1 MVKILATV
9 AVLAP
14 LPWLVESNFWMNFAV
29 LVLFFGYL
37 GQSWNILAGYA
48 GQFSFG
54 HAAFFGTGA
63 YVAAILQLKF
73 GVNPWLGLFLSAVGG
88 GLVGAFIGALSFRY
102 GLRGAYF
109 TLVTLAFAEVL
120 RVLSNSPGLTGGGLG
135 LMVPLNYGIGNLQ
148 FADKTGYYYIILAMT
163 AGSLVFAWYLERSR
177 FGARLMAV
185 RENEDAAKA
194 LGVNVFRYKLM
205 AIISSGAMAGLGGTF
220 YVQYFYYLDPAIAYG
235 PAKSIEML
243 LMTIVGGMGTVFGPL
258 VGSLVL
264 HLVGDLTRAVLADAP
279 GLNLVFYGVVLI
291 VILRYLPNG
300 LIGEAKALQRRW
312 RAARQR
318 AAGAE

>member
-1 MVKILATV
+1 MIRILGTV
-9 AVLAP
+9 AVL
-14 LPWLVESNFWMNFAV
+14 LPVPWFVESDFWMNFLV

-37 GQSWNILAGYA
+37 GQSWNILAGYT

-63 YVAAILQLKF
+63 YVSAILQLKF
-73 GVNPWLGLFLSAVGG
+73 GVNPWIGLALSAAGG
-88 GLVGAFIGALSFRY
+88 GLVGAFIGSLSFRY

-109 TLVTLAFAEVL
+109 ALVTLAFAEVL
-120 RVLSNSPGLTGGGLG
+120 RVLSNSADITGGGLG
-135 LMVPLNYGIGNLQ
+135 LMVPLNYGLGNLQ
-148 FADKTGYYYIILAMT
+148 FPDKTGYYYVILVMT

-205 AIISSGAMAGLGGTF
+205 AITCAGIMAGMGGTF
-220 YVQYFYYLDPAIAYG
+220 YVQYFYYLDPTIAFG

-258 VGSLVL
+258 VGSVVL
-264 HLVGDLTRAVLADAP
+264 HLVGDLTRQILADAP
-279 GLNLVFYGVVLI
+279 GLNLVFYGVLLI

-300 LIGEAKALQRRW
+300 LIGEAKALQNRW
-312 RAARQR
+312 RAARR
-318 AAGAE
+318 TAAPAE